1 MSTAPKYLAADERR
15 AMTVASVLALAAE
28 RNPAEI
34 TTTAIAAHMGL
45 SQGAVF
51 RHFPT
56 KDAIWRAVMD
66 WVAEDLLHRIEQAA
80 RAAASPMAALE
91 AVFLAHVNFAL
102 EYPGVPRMLFGEL
115 QRTESTPAKEAVAD
129 LLRRYGQLLTA
140 LLKQG
145 QAAREVRED
154 LAAPVAASMF
164 VGAIQGLIMQSLL
177 TGDMERMRALAP
189 DSFAL
194 FRRAIGRTP

>member
-1 MSTAPKYLAADERR
+1 MSTASKYLAADERR

-28 RNPAEI
+28 CNPAEI
-34 TTTAIAAHMGL
+34 TTSAIAARMGL
-45 SQGAVF
+45 SQAAVF

-66 WVAEDLLHRIEQAA
+66 WVAEDLLRRIEQAA

-91 AVFLAHVNFAL
+91 AVFHAHVNFAL

-140 LLKQG
+140 LLEQG
-145 QAAREVRED
+145 RAAREVRAD
-154 LAAPVAASMF
+154 LAAPVAVSMF
-164 VGAIQGLIMQSLL
+164 VGTIQGLIMQSLL
-177 TGDMERMRALAP
+177 TGDMERMRVLAP
-189 DSFAL
+189 ESFAL
-194 FRRAIGRTP
+194 YRRAIERMP